1 MRKISSKAGYVA
13 TMGVLLALCAALTAI
28 ESAVSA
34 FLPVGMRIG
43 LANIVIMTAAVC
55 VGLPSAFVLTVLK
68 AAFVLLT
75 RGITA
80 GGMSLCGGVLAFAVT
95 ALLLSKT
102 KAGYTVIGL
111 ISALAHSAGQIA
123 LSSIMTGS
131 VYTLYYAP
139 LLMLVSAAAGIA
151 TGTVSGVIIPKA
163 IKILVNNE

>member
-1 MRKISSKAGYVA
+1 MNKFSSKARYVA
-13 TMGVLLALCAALTAI
+13 VMGVLLALCAALTSI

-43 LANIVIMTAAVC
+43 LANIVILTAAVC
-55 VGLPSAFVLTVLK
+55 VGLPSALVLTVLK

-111 ISALAHSAGQIA
+111 LSALAHSAGQIA
-123 LSSIMTGS
+123 LAAVMTGS

-139 LLMLVSAAAGIA
+139 LLALASAAAGIA
-151 TGTVSGVIIPKA
+151 TGTVSGVIIPKFT
-163 IKILVNNE
+163 VNN